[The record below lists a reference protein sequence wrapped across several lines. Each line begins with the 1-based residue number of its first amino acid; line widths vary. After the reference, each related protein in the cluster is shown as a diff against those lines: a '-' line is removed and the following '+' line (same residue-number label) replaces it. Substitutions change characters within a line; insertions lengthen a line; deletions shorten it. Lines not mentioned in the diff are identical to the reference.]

1 MSLPGEGELEVDGCL
16 GVGDLWG
23 GEAALEGDGDLEV
36 GPGVG
41 DLERSITSLLSGD
54 GDVGDLER
62 SITSLLSGDGD
73 LDIADLLEAGDL
85 VAGGW

>member
-41 DLERSITSLLSGD
+41 DLERSI
-54 GDVGDLER
+54 
-62 SITSLLSGDGD
+62 LLSGDGD
-73 LDIADLLEAGDL
+73 LDIADLIA
-85 VAGGW
+85 